1 MALGS
6 DDSCVEPSQDKH
18 RGRVPLT
25 SSLISD
31 AVCYIFVS
39 LLIDWIVKVVSM
51 HNKTSGC
58 LEGNLI
64 IVVLSC
70 LMYPRGVLSLAGTSA
85 GTSAAAQFV
94 WLCEG

>member
-51 HNKTSGC
+51 HNKGSRC

-64 IVVLSC
+64 IVMLSR
-70 LMYPRGVLSLAGTSA
+70 LLYPRSVLSLAGTSTGA
-85 GTSAAAQFV
+85 SAAAQFV
-94 WLCEG
+94 WLREG